1 MKTKMIALVALF
13 ALISLPGCNTI
24 RGFGEDL
31 SALGRSMSNATGT
44 SAGTH

>member
-1 MKTKMIALVALF
+1 MKTKTLLLLAILAF
-13 ALISLPGCNTI
+13 ASLPGCNTI

>member
-1 MKTKMIALVALF
+1 MKTKLLALMALL
-13 ALISLPGCNTI
+13 ALTALPGCNTI

-44 SAGTH
+44 SSGTH